1 MNEQDEFVSPIDA
14 QMAAPPNLANDVSV
28 PSVGHAPIQV
38 GHAPTAGGGA
48 EKLIQNK
55 FAVLACLFLVTGFLG
70 LPLLWMN
77 RRFNTAERI
86 IWSIVVIIYTLV
98 LFGLVG
104 LVFLWSYRQI
114 AGYPISFM
122 VL

>member
-1 MNEQDEFVSPIDA
+1 MNEKDEFVSPIDA
-14 QMAAPPNLANDVSV
+14 QMSAPPNLANDVSA

-38 GHAPTAGGGA
+38 GHAPTGGGGA

-55 FAVLACLFLVTGFLG
+55 LAVLACLFLVTGFLG

-114 AGYPISFM
+114 FG
-122 VL
+122 